1 MNRSMK
7 KILVALLF
15 AAVPLTGLAQA
26 KPGELD
32 AVIRQMD
39 AASPKFHSA
48 EADFQWDFYERVVK
62 QTTTQHGGI
71 YFKKNGASL
80 EMGAKINPPGAKF
93 FSFKGGNLMV
103 FDPGTKDLKLF
114 ASGKNRAQYESFLT
128 LGFGGSGSELV
139 KAWTVTYVG
148 TEPLSDGS
156 TTIPT
161 AKLDLVS
168 KDPDVRNMFSHITIW
183 VDTARGISLK
193 QQFFTPSDDY
203 RTTIYSNIRYNQPV
217 NTKPYDIKK

>member
-1 MNRSMK
+1 MK
-7 KILVALLF
+7 KTIFALLL
-15 AAVPLTGLAQA
+15 AVAPITVMAQA

-32 AVIRQMD
+32 SVLRQMD
-39 AASPKFHSA
+39 AASTKFKTA

-62 QTTTQHGGI
+62 QTTTQHGSI
-71 YFKKNGASL
+71 YFKKNGSNL
-80 EMGAKINPPGAKF
+80 EMGAKVNPPAAKF
-93 FSFKGGNLMV
+93 LSFKGGQLAI
-103 FDPGTKDLKLF
+103 FDPGTKDFKVF

-128 LGFGGSGSELV
+128 LGFGGSGSDLA
-139 KAWTVTYVG
+139 KAWTVTLLG
-148 TEPLSDGS
+148 TEPISDGGA
-156 TTIPT
+156 TVPT

-168 KDPDVRNMFSHITIW
+168 KDANVRNMFTHIVIW

-217 NTKPYDIKK
+217 NTKPFEYKK